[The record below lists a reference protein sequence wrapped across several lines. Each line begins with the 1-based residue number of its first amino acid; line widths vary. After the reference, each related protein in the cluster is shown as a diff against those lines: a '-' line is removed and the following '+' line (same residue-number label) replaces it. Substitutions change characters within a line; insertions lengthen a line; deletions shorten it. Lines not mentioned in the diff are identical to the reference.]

1 MKLSCLLLPNAT
13 KRNSQFQI
21 TLFCSQV
28 HFLSSVFLE
37 LPVTV
42 AQRAD
47 VPGLEPPGDAVE
59 VECVVTHAPGHCALL
74 TGGTGLVG
82 LTLDAQVHDVV
93 PADGAVVH
101 HNVPGPQG
109 TSIPFLHLEP
119 ALSAPAGL
127 SLGTGFALGRSSWWH
142 LSVTILLH
150 LLL

>member
-1 MKLSCLLLPNAT
+1 MFIVAKCHKEKFTISNH
-13 KRNSQFQI
+13 I
-21 TLFCSQV
+21 VFCSQV

-42 AQRAD
+42 AQGAD

-59 VECVVTHAPGHCALL
+59 VECVVAHSPGHCALL

-101 HNVPGPQG
+101 HDVPGPQG
-109 TSIPFLHLEP
+109 ARVPFLHLEP
-119 ALSAPAGL
+119 ALPAPA
-127 SLGTGFALGRSSWWH
+127 SNFWTSFALGRPSRWH
-142 LSVTILLH
+142 LGVTILLH
-150 LLL
+150 RLL